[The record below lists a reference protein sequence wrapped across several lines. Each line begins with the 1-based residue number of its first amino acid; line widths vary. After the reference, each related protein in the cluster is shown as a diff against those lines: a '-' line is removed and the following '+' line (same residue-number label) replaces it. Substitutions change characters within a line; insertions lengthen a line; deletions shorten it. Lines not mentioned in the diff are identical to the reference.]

1 MKAVLRITVF
11 LIGALVVL
19 FGLVAAYLLLVFD
32 PNDYR
37 DRLAAEVRK
46 QTGRELVISGDI
58 GLSVFPW
65 LGVDVERLRLGDAP
79 GFGDEPFVS
88 IERAELRARLLPLL
102 AGDIDVDRV
111 VLRGLVLRLVRDV
124 DGRGNW
130 EDLAGDPQPESAAPS
145 GDRRDRPDL
154 RIGAAAFAI
163 GQVEIES
170 ASVSLDDRQAGVR
183 HAVSNLSLRSGEIRP
198 GVAFP
203 LEIGLDV
210 ASSAP
215 DVRGRLDLS
224 GTVSIRPEPVAV
236 TVDGLTL
243 RFAGLGDALP
253 GGQLDVAIDAD
264 VAFDVAAG
272 SLQVSDLSLDALGL
286 KATGALRAIGLAD
299 ARPSASGTIAIA
311 AFNPREL
318 LRAMGQALPDMADT
332 NALTRADLRADI
344 AADST
349 SLALD
354 NLALNLDDSTL
365 TGSAGLSDLATQAM
379 RFDLALDRI
388 DLDRYLPP
396 AARDGSASAPAVAT
410 PGAAAAAAGPPEAL
424 RGLTLAGRLQVGTLK
439 LAGLQLSDIDI
450 NANAA
455 NGVMRLAPLG
465 ASLYQGRYAGNVV
478 LDASGRQMRLSL
490 DESLTGVQIG
500 PLLRDLTGQSERLT
514 GQASLRAR
522 LQAVGNDGDA
532 MTRSLG
538 GNADFRFADGAVKGV
553 NVAQYM
559 REAAARL
566 RGQPV
571 PSESGSNQT
580 DFTDMVGT
588 VQIANGVARNQ
599 DLLIRSPLLRVAGEG
614 SADLGNRQIDYRI
627 QASVVG
633 TLSGQ
638 GGADLEALRGL
649 SVPIRVTGSFDSP
662 QYRLDV
668 ERLLAEG
675 TKQQARERIEQQIQE
690 RVPENLQENL
700 RRGLR
705 GLIR

>member
-1 MKAVLRITVF
+1 MKAALRITVF
-11 LIGALVVL
+11 LVAALVVL
-19 FGLVAAYLLLVFD
+19 FGVVAAYLLLVFD

-37 DRLAAEVRK
+37 DRIAAEVRQ
-46 QTGRELVISGDI
+46 QTGRELVIAGDI

-65 LGVDVERLRLGDAP
+65 LGVEVERLRLGDAP
-79 GFGDEPFVS
+79 GFGDEPFASV
-88 IERAELRARLLPLL
+88 ERAELRARLLPLL
-102 AGDIDVDRV
+102 GGDIDVDRV
-111 VLRGLVLRLVRDV
+111 VLHGLALRLVRDA

-130 EDLAGDPQPESAAPS
+130 EDLAGDAQPQAAPS
-145 GDRRDRPDL
+145 GDRRDGPDL
-154 RIGAAAFAI
+154 RIGAAAFAV
-163 GQVEIES
+163 GEVEIES

-183 HAVSNLSLRSGEIRP
+183 HEVSNLSLRSGEIRP

-215 DVRGRLDLS
+215 DLRGRLDLT
-224 GTVSIRPEPVAV
+224 GKVSIRPEPAAV
-236 TVDGLTL
+236 TVEGFTL
-243 RFAGLGDALP
+243 RLAGVGDALP
-253 GGQLDVAIDAD
+253 GGRLDVAVGAD

-272 SLQVSDLSLDALGL
+272 SLQVKDLSVAALGL
-286 KATGALRAIGLAD
+286 EATGALRATGLAD
-299 ARPSASGTIAIA
+299 ARPSANGTIAIA
-311 AFNPREL
+311 TFNPREL
-318 LRAMGQALPDMADT
+318 LRALGQPVPDMADP
-332 NALTRADLRADI
+332 NALTRADLWSDFTV
-344 AADST
+344 DPT
-349 SLALD
+349 SLALSD
-354 NLALNLDDSTL
+354 LALHLDDSTL
-365 TGSAGLSDLATQAM
+365 QGSAGLSDLATQAM

-396 AARDGSASAPAVAT
+396 ATGAGSASAPAVAT

-424 RGLTLAGRLQVGTLK
+424 RDLTLAGRLRVGTLK
-439 LAGLQLSDIDI
+439 LAGLQLSELDI

-455 NGVMRLAPLG
+455 DGVMRLAPLG

-514 GQASLRAR
+514 GQANLRAR

-538 GNADFRFADGAVKGV
+538 GNAEFRFADGAVKGV

-571 PSESGSNQT
+571 PAESGPSQT

-599 DLLIRSPLLRVAGEG
+599 DLLVRSPLLRVAGEG
-614 SADLGNRQIDYRI
+614 SVDLGNRQIDYRI

-633 TLSGQ
+633 TLAGQ
-638 GGADLEALRGL
+638 GGADLEALRGVT
-649 SVPIRVTGSFDSP
+649 VPIRVTGSFDSP

-675 TKQQARERIEQQIQE
+675 AKQQARDRIEQQIQD